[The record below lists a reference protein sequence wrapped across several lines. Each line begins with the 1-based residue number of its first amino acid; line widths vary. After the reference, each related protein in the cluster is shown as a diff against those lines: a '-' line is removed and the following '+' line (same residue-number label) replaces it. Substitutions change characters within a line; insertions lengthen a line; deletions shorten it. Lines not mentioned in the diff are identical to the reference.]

1 MLNSDCGLREARLSS
16 SRLELRARK
25 IRNKRQRG
33 SHHSAIRIPQS
44 KIGGAADAAV
54 LRAVERRVLAG
65 LLGGLEVEFELRD
78 AARGRLE
85 LFGVELFGLARELER
100 RVHAPARCVEGAR
113 AQTPVADGLDYS
125 VARGDEVRLVLADEN
140 HVGAG
145 LDGPE

>member
-33 SHHSAIRIPQS
+33 SHQSAIRIPQS

-54 LRAVERRVLAG
+54 LCAVERRVLAR
-65 LLGGLEVEFELRD
+65 LLCRLEVEFELCD

-85 LFGVELFGLARELER
+85 LFGVELFRLARELER
-100 RVHAPARCVEGAR
+100 KVHSAGR
-113 AQTPVADGLDYS
+113 GL
-125 VARGDEVRLVLADEN
+125 
-140 HVGAG
+140 
-145 LDGPE
+145 